1 MILKAY
7 PKINIYLKIIDFD
20 GNYHLLES
28 RFARIKGKLYDEI
41 EITESSNGKD
51 IIEGDFG
58 CDAKDSSVACAL
70 RLLREKYPKQFPPVH
85 IKVSK
90 HIPKGAGLGGGSSN
104 AGCVLNGIN
113 SMFCLELSSEEL
125 NAMAKRIGADVAFF
139 VSDVDF
145 AEVGGVGEKITP
157 HKIPSDDI
165 SEFEIYTPDIFCD
178 TRAVYRQY
186 RSMTE
191 KQILKLSHKDMFADF
206 SNQKVLDFGEVQG
219 LAQDGQA
226 MQRNSYACERF
237 ASLSALNDLFAPA
250 CALYPQLLEVAQEL
264 GEGWFFSG
272 SGSSF
277 FRALGIAKNATNSTK
292 EANSTKADSSNV
304 ADFDKVQL
312 DKTRLNETRLDETQ
326 SSKAQTQPKEA
337 KDTDS
342 QKIDSNQGSTQ
353 GFAQDLRQNFA
364 KESKQDS
371 NLSTKQESKKPLD
384 SPSLFE

>member
-1 MILKAY
+1 MILKSY

-85 IKVSK
+85 IKVAK

-104 AGCVLNGIN
+104 AGCVLNGID

-125 NAMAKRIGADVAFF
+125 NAMAKRVGADVAFF
-139 VSDVDF
+139 VSGVDF

-186 RSMTE
+186 RSMIE

-206 SNQKVLDFGEVQG
+206 SNQKVLDFGEVQD

-226 MQRNSYACERF
+226 IQRNSYACERF

-277 FRALGIAKNATNSTK
+277 FRALGVAKNVTDSTK
-292 EANSTKADSSNV
+292 EAKS
-304 ADFDKVQL
+304 
-312 DKTRLNETRLDETQ
+312 
-326 SSKAQTQPKEA
+326 
-337 KDTDS
+337 TDS
-342 QKIDSNQGSTQ
+342 QKIDSNQGGTQDFAQESTQ
-353 GFAQDLRQNFA
+353 DLKQDFA

-371 NLSTKQESKKPLD
+371 NEPTKQASKKPLD

>member
-41 EITESSNGKD
+41 EITESNNGKD

-70 RLLREKYPKQFPPVH
+70 RFLREKYPKQFPPVH
-85 IKVSK
+85 IKVAK

-104 AGCVLNGIN
+104 AGCVLNGID
-113 SMFCLELSSEEL
+113 SMFCLELSNEEL
-125 NAMAKRIGADVAFF
+125 NAMAKRVGADVAFF
-139 VSDVDF
+139 VSGVDF

-186 RSMTE
+186 RSMIE
-191 KQILKLSHKDMFADF
+191 KQILKLSPKDMFVDF
-206 SNQKVLDFGEVQG
+206 SNQKVLHFGEMLD
-219 LAQDGQA
+219 LAQGKQA
-226 MQRNSYACERF
+226 TQRNSYACERF
-237 ASLSALNDLFAPA
+237 ASLATLNDLFAPA

-277 FRALGIAKNATNSTK
+277 FRALGVAKNATDSTK
-292 EANSTKADSSNV
+292 EAKSTKADSSNV
-304 ADFDKVQL
+304 ADFDKAQL
-312 DKTRLNETRLDETQ
+312 DKTRLNETQLDEAQ
-326 SSKAQTQPKEA
+326 SSKAQTQSKET
-337 KDTDS
+337 KDIDS
-342 QKIDSNQGSTQ
+342 QKIDSNQGSTR
-353 GFAQDLRQNFA
+353 GFAQDFA

-371 NLSTKQESKKPLD
+371 NEPTKKESKKPLD

>member
-58 CDAKDSSVACAL
+58 CDAKDSSVACTL

-85 IKVSK
+85 IKVAK

-104 AGCVLNGIN
+104 AGCVLNGID

-125 NAMAKRIGADVAFF
+125 NAMAKRVGADVAFF
-139 VSDVDF
+139 VSGVDF

-186 RSMTE
+186 RSMIE
-191 KQILKLSHKDMFADF
+191 KQILKLSPKDMFADF
-206 SNQKVLDFGEVQG
+206 SNQKVLDFGEVQD
-219 LAQDGQA
+219 LAQDRQDI
-226 MQRNSYACERF
+226 QRNSYACERF

-277 FRALGIAKNATNSTK
+277 FRALGVEKNATDSTK
-292 EANSTKADSSNV
+292 EAKSTKADSSNV
-304 ADFDKVQL
+304 ADFD
-312 DKTRLNETRLDETQ
+312 NAQ
-326 SSKAQTQPKEA
+326 SSKAQTQSKEA
-337 KDTDS
+337 KSTDS

-353 GFAQDLRQNFA
+353 DFAQDFTQDLKQDFA
-364 KESKQDS
+364 KESKQDF
-371 NLSTKQESKKPLD
+371 NEPTKKESKKPLD
-384 SPSLFE
+384 SPSLF

>member
-41 EITESSNGKD
+41 EITESNNGKD
-51 IIEGDFG
+51 IIEGEFG
-58 CDAKDSSVACAL
+58 CDAKDSTVARAL
-70 RLLREKYPKQFPPVH
+70 RLLRERYPKQFPPVH
-85 IKVSK
+85 IKVAK

-104 AGCVLNGIN
+104 AGCVLNGID

-125 NAMAKRIGADVAFF
+125 NVMAKRIGADVAFF
-139 VSDVDF
+139 VSGVDF

-157 HKIPSDDI
+157 HKILNDDI
-165 SEFEIYTPDIFCD
+165 SEFEIYTPNISCD

-186 RSMTE
+186 RSMIE
-191 KQILKLSHKDMFADF
+191 KQILKLSPKDMFADF
-206 SNQKVLDFGEVQG
+206 SNQKVLHFGEVLD
-219 LAQDGQA
+219 LAQGKA

-237 ASLSALNDLFAPA
+237 ANITMLNDLFAPA

-277 FRALGIAKNATNSTK
+277 FRALAKDTTK
-292 EANSTKADSSNV
+292 EVKSKIVDSSNV
-304 ADFDKVQL
+304 ADFD
-312 DKTRLNETRLDETQ
+312 TARLDEMRLDEAG
-326 SSKAQTQPKEA
+326 KAQIQSNKT

-342 QKIDSNQGSTQ
+342 QKIDSK
-353 GFAQDLRQNFA
+353 QDSKQECEQDFMQNFT
-364 KESKQDS
+364 KDSKQDFTKES
-371 NLSTKQESKKPLD
+371 IKDSSQDSKQSAKQESKKPLD
-384 SPSLFE
+384 SPSLFD

>member
-1 MILKAY
+1 
-7 PKINIYLKIIDFD
+7 
-20 GNYHLLES
+20 
-28 RFARIKGKLYDEI
+28 
-41 EITESSNGKD
+41 
-51 IIEGDFG
+51 
-58 CDAKDSSVACAL
+58 
-70 RLLREKYPKQFPPVH
+70 
-85 IKVSK
+85 
-90 HIPKGAGLGGGSSN
+90 
-104 AGCVLNGIN
+104 
-113 SMFCLELSSEEL
+113 
-125 NAMAKRIGADVAFF
+125 MAKRIGADVAFF
-139 VSDVDF
+139 VSGVDF

-191 KQILKLSHKDMFADF
+191 KQILKLSPKDMFADF
-206 SNQKVLDFGEVQG
+206 SNQKVLDFGEMQD

-226 MQRNSYACERF
+226 TQRNSYACERF

-277 FRALGIAKNATNSTK
+277 FRALGVEKNVTDST
-292 EANSTKADSSNV
+292 
-304 ADFDKVQL
+304 
-312 DKTRLNETRLDETQ
+312 
-326 SSKAQTQPKEA
+326 KEA

-353 GFAQDLRQNFA
+353 GFTQDLRQDFA

-371 NLSTKQESKKPLD
+371 NLPTKQESKKPLD

>member
-41 EITESSNGKD
+41 EITESNNGKD

-85 IKVSK
+85 IKVAK

-104 AGCVLNGIN
+104 AGCVLNGID
-113 SMFCLELSSEEL
+113 SMFCLELSNEEL
-125 NAMAKRIGADVAFF
+125 NAMAKRVGADVAFF
-139 VSDVDF
+139 VSGVDF

-186 RSMTE
+186 RSMIE
-191 KQILKLSHKDMFADF
+191 KQILKLSPKDMFADF
-206 SNQKVLDFGEVQG
+206 SNQKVLDFGEAQD

-237 ASLSALNDLFAPA
+237 ASLATLNDLFAPA

-277 FRALGIAKNATNSTK
+277 FRALGVAKNATDSTR
-292 EANSTKADSSNV
+292 EAKSTKADSSNV
-304 ADFDKVQL
+304 ADFDKAQL
-312 DKTRLNETRLDETQ
+312 DKTRLNETQLDEAQ
-326 SSKAQTQPKEA
+326 SSKAQTQSKEA
-337 KDTDS
+337 KDIDS
-342 QKIDSNQGSTQ
+342 QKIDSNQGSTR
-353 GFAQDLRQNFA
+353 GFAQDFA

-371 NLSTKQESKKPLD
+371 NEPTKKESKKPLD

>member
-1 MILKAY
+1 
-7 PKINIYLKIIDFD
+7 
-20 GNYHLLES
+20 
-28 RFARIKGKLYDEI
+28 
-41 EITESSNGKD
+41 
-51 IIEGDFG
+51 
-58 CDAKDSSVACAL
+58 
-70 RLLREKYPKQFPPVH
+70 
-85 IKVSK
+85 
-90 HIPKGAGLGGGSSN
+90 
-104 AGCVLNGIN
+104 
-113 SMFCLELSSEEL
+113 
-125 NAMAKRIGADVAFF
+125 MAKRIGADVAFF

-191 KQILKLSHKDMFADF
+191 KQILKLSPKDMFADF
-206 SNQKVLDFGEVQG
+206 SNQKVLDFGEMQD

-226 MQRNSYACERF
+226 TQRNSYACERF

-277 FRALGIAKNATNSTK
+277 FRALGVAKNAT
-292 EANSTKADSSNV
+292 NSTKADSSNV
-304 ADFDKVQL
+304 ADFDK
-312 DKTRLNETRLDETQ
+312 
-326 SSKAQTQPKEA
+326 AQTQPKEA
-337 KDTDS
+337 KGIDS

-353 GFAQDLRQNFA
+353 GFAQDLRQDFA

-371 NLSTKQESKKPLD
+371 NLPTKQESKKSLD